1 VIKQTPSP
9 ARVLAMAAFAL
20 SCVGIL
26 IFLWLSFG
34 GSLPLKPQGYRLK
47 VALPEAA
54 TLPLEADVRIAG
66 VRVGRVKTKDL
77 QKRPAATLVEVELES
92 RFAPV
97 PKDTRAMLR
106 QKTLFGETF
115 VELTP
120 GHRSAGF
127 LPDGG
132 TLPRAQVAPTVEL
145 DEIFGAFDR
154 PTRAA
159 FKQWLGELESVFA
172 SSRRRRPSEE
182 LNDALGNL
190 DTFTNDGARLFEVL
204 DQQELAVSRLVRN
217 TGVVAEAVTED
228 EGRLRDLIRNSSA
241 TFGATASRHRSL
253 AATFEVFPTFLD
265 ESRATLARLERFSR
279 ATHPLVRDLEQP
291 ARDLAPTVRDLGAL
305 APDLE
310 RLFVRLHPLFDAS
323 VRGLPAAQRVL
334 RGAGPLVE
342 SLHPFFAELN
352 PILAYLSFNQQKVG
366 AFLSNGLTNLVRGTS
381 PTTPWSTQ
389 NGIIDSRSFRVW
401 DHRPA
406 HDRGNAYVAPN
417 AYTRAI
423 GLGGVESFT
432 CPGGVEVPTPT
443 DHGEPGGEEAAV
455 PCFVQPRSFFQGQ
468 QFPRLTRGRAPVV
481 APPRDR
487 DGTEPATP

>member
-1 VIKQTPSP
+1 MIKQAPSP
-9 ARVLAMAAFAL
+9 AKVAAMAAFAL

-34 GSLPLKPQGYRLK
+34 GPLPLKPEGYRLK

-54 TLPLEADVRIAG
+54 TLPVEADVRIAG
-66 VRVGRVKTKDL
+66 VRVGRVKKKEVQT
-77 QKRPAATLVEVELES
+77 RAARTLVEIELEE
-92 RFAPV
+92 RFAPI
-97 PKDTRAMLR
+97 PKDSRAMLR

-120 GHRSAGF
+120 GHRAAGS

-132 TLPRAQVAPTVEL
+132 TLPSSQVAPTVEL

-159 FKQWLGELESVFA
+159 FRQWLGELEKVFA
-172 SSRRRRPSEE
+172 PSARRRPSEE

-190 DTFTNDGARLFEVL
+190 EGVTGDGARLFEVL

-217 TGVVAEAVTED
+217 TGAVAGAVTEQ
-228 EGRLRDLIRNSSA
+228 EGRLRGLISNASD
-241 TFGATASRHRSL
+241 TFAATASRHEAL
-253 AATFEVFPTFLD
+253 ADTFAVFPTFLD
-265 ESRATLARLERFSR
+265 ESRATLRRLRAFAR
-279 ATHPLVRDLEQP
+279 ATHPLVRDLRAP
-291 ARDLAPTVRDLGAL
+291 ARDLGPTVHDLGRL

-310 RLFVRLHPLFDAS
+310 SLFRDLLPLFEAS
-323 VRGLPAAQRVL
+323 RGGLPAARRIVT
-334 RGAGPLVE
+334 GAGPLLE
-342 SLHPFFAELN
+342 SLHPFFSELN
-352 PILAYLSFNQQKVG
+352 PILSYLSFSQMQVG

-389 NGIIDSRSFRVW
+389 NGIIDSRSFEEYET
-401 DHRPA
+401 RPA

-417 AYTRAI
+417 AYARGI
-423 GLGGVESFT
+423 GLGAIESFT

-443 DHGEPGGEEAAV
+443 DTGMPGGEEAAV
-455 PCFVQPRSFFQGQ
+455 PCFVQPPSLFQGQ
-468 QFPRLTRGRAPVV
+468 QFPRLTRGRAPVLV
-481 APPRDR
+481 APKSNE
-487 DGTEPATP
+487 GTEPARP